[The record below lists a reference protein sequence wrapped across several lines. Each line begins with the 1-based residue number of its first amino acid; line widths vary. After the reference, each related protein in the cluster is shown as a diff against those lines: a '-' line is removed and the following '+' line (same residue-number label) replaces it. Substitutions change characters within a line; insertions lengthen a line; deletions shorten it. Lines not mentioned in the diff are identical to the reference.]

1 MIHPERDDWAR
12 QLTALRQQMAEQA
25 ASLDASG
32 DFPQRNID
40 HLRAGG
46 WLSLAVPSSCGGA
59 GATLAQLQQVIAAI
73 AWGEP
78 ATALIVCMQYLH
90 HLRLAEND
98 AWHAPLRQQVF
109 HDAVEHG
116 GLINSLRVEPEL
128 GSPARGGLP
137 DTVATRRAEGW
148 DISGHKIYTTGIEGL
163 RWLAVWARSDDN
175 PPLVGTWLVAGDSPG
190 ISVVKSWDH
199 AGMRA
204 TGSHEVIFNHVRV
217 AAEHAVDVWPAD
229 APPAAE
235 AEPFRLFANRQ
246 TALLAAI
253 YDSIAHAAHDWLV
266 RWLAGR
272 VPAGL
277 GHPLS
282 RLPRVQEKVGQ
293 IAGLLLVN
301 RSLLEQA
308 AALRFSAIEANLA
321 KVTITDNA
329 IQAVNIAL
337 ELTGNHGLSRQ
348 NPLERHYRNV
358 LCGRVHYPTERQR
371 LAGSR
376 QLRLSITRIITMRL
390 SFSGRVA
397 AALMLL
403 ALGGYATAQERITLR
418 IADQKGGMRSQLE
431 AANALQNL
439 PYDIKWAEFPAA
451 APLAEALNA
460 GAVDAGIIG
469 DAPLLFALA
478 NGAPVKAIAVDK
490 SNPAGTAVLVSPGST
505 LKSGA
510 DLKGK
515 RIATGKGSI
524 GHFVALKALEQAGIS
539 PKEVQWVF
547 LGPVDAKVALLNG
560 SVDAWATWEPYTTQ
574 MVKTNEGQ
582 ILVSGKGLLPGNTFL
597 AATDYA
603 LNDPQKRAALQDYL
617 QRLAGAERWAYANL
631 DSYGKTL
638 GEIIRFPAEI
648 ARAQFANRQSQWQP
662 LAEETVTQQQAT
674 ADFYLANGLI
684 RTRLDVK
691 PTFDPSFSVPAAEVT
706 P

>member
-32 DFPQRNID
+32 EFPWRNID

-46 WLSLAVPSSCGGA
+46 WLSLAVPPSCGGA
-59 GATLAQLQQVIAAI
+59 GASLAQLQQVIAAI

-137 DTVATRRAEGW
+137 DTVAIRRAEGW

-175 PPLVGTWLVAGDSPG
+175 PPLVGTWLVPGDSPG
-190 ISVVKSWDH
+190 ITVVKSWDH

-217 AAEHAVDVWPAD
+217 AA
-229 APPAAE
+229 
-235 AEPFRLFANRQ
+235 
-246 TALLAAI
+246 
-253 YDSIAHAAHDWLV
+253 
-266 RWLAGR
+266 R

-321 KVTITDNA
+321 KVTTTDNA

-358 LCGRVHYPTERQR
+358 LCGRVHTPQ
-371 LAGSR
+371 SD
-376 QLRLSITRIITMRL
+376 S
-390 SFSGRVA
+390 
-397 AALMLL
+397 
-403 ALGGYATAQERITLR
+403 
-418 IADQKGGMRSQLE
+418 
-431 AANALQNL
+431 
-439 PYDIKWAEFPAA
+439 
-451 APLAEALNA
+451 
-460 GAVDAGIIG
+460 
-469 DAPLLFALA
+469 
-478 NGAPVKAIAVDK
+478 
-490 SNPAGTAVLVSPGST
+490 
-505 LKSGA
+505 
-510 DLKGK
+510 
-515 RIATGKGSI
+515 
-524 GHFVALKALEQAGIS
+524 
-539 PKEVQWVF
+539 
-547 LGPVDAKVALLNG
+547 
-560 SVDAWATWEPYTTQ
+560 AW
-574 MVKTNEGQ
+574 
-582 ILVSGKGLLPGNTFL
+582 L
-597 AATDYA
+597 AAG
-603 LNDPQKRAALQDYL
+603 N
-617 QRLAGAERWAYANL
+617 
-631 DSYGKTL
+631 
-638 GEIIRFPAEI
+638 FV
-648 ARAQFANRQSQWQP
+648 FQSQ
-662 LAEETVTQQQAT
+662 
-674 ADFYLANGLI
+674 G
-684 RTRLDVK
+684 
-691 PTFDPSFSVPAAEVT
+691 
-706 P
+706 